1 MVALL
6 VLFAILVFLTVD
18 YMTTRPVRVRVPGSS
33 SVYTGRSAGMAQ
45 MAERAGATVPAAFD
59 SEPHLAPGH
68 IWITATPS
76 GNVRLGIDKVL
87 IMLLGKVECVY
98 PHPEGTAV
106 GRGGPLF
113 MLRNGNRALK
123 VRSPLDG
130 VITQVNH
137 RARENPD
144 SLIPEVVEYSWIY
157 ELTPS
162 RLSRALKGMK
172 RGEEA
177 TRWISEEYQRLRDL
191 SLPLMST
198 MPDGQ
203 VSLADGGELTDELG
217 ALIEKHVDDTNW
229 EKLVADFFSESQLV

>member
-6 VLFAILVFLTVD
+6 VLFAILVFLTAD
-18 YMTTRPVRVRVPGSS
+18 YMATRPVRVRVPGSS
-33 SVYTGRSAGMAQ
+33 NVYIGPATVVNR
-45 MAERAGATVPAAFD
+45 MAESAGATVPATFD
-59 SEPHLAPGH
+59 DEPYLAPGH
-68 IWITATPS
+68 IWVTPTPS
-76 GNVRLGIDKVL
+76 GNVRVGIDKIL
-87 IMLLGKVECVY
+87 MMLLGKIECVY

-130 VITQVNH
+130 VITQINH

-172 RGEEA
+172 CGEEA

-191 SLPLMST
+191 SLPFMSAT
-198 MPDGQ
+198 PEVQASM
-203 VSLADGGELTDELG
+203 ADGGELIDELG
-217 ALIEKHVDDTNW
+217 ALIEKHVDDANW
-229 EKLVADFFSESQLV
+229 EKLVADFFAEPQVV